1 MSMDPYFNLPQTS
14 SGDLSHYK
22 NNDNF
27 VIMEDKNNIISENMN
42 IFSDH
47 NYQYPISNDTFD
59 TSNNTGIIVSH
70 HSSISSDTSLD
81 NVDFSSNNYQSSDHN
96 TIFPH
101 NDPIVISPNYDN
113 QQFISNDNYINN
125 INYKPNPQ
133 YTDPNQY
140 QSSNFPSLNS
150 INITIHSP
158 QENLTEILKYGIKI
172 IIMPLTSDK

>member
-1 MSMDPYFNLPQTS
+1 MSMETASD
-14 SGDLSHYK
+14 DLYHYK

-27 VIMEDKNNIISENMN
+27 VIMDDKNNIISDDMN
-42 IFSDH
+42 IFSDY

-59 TSNNTGIIVSH
+59 TSNNTGVTISH
-70 HSSISSDTSLD
+70 HSYISSDTSLD
-81 NVDFSSNNYQSSDHN
+81 NVDFSSNNHQSSDHN

-101 NDPIVISPNYDN
+101 NDPNVISPNYDN
-113 QQFISNDNYINN
+113 QQFISNDNCSNN

-158 QENLTEILKYGIKI
+158 QENLTEILKFGIKI

>member
-1 MSMDPYFNLPQTS
+1 MSMDPYFNLPQTAS
-14 SGDLSHYK
+14 DDIYH
-22 NNDNF
+22 DNF
-27 VIMEDKNNIISENMN
+27 VIMDDKNNFISDDMN

-47 NYQYPISNDTFD
+47 NYQYPISDD
-59 TSNNTGIIVSH
+59 SNNTGVTISH
-70 HSSISSDTSLD
+70 HSYQRSISSDTSLD
-81 NVDFSSNNYQSSDHN
+81 NVDFSSNNCKSSDHN

-101 NDPIVISPNYDN
+101 NDPTPNYDN
-113 QQFISNDNYINN
+113 QQFISNDNRSNN

-150 INITIHSP
+150 INITIHPP
-158 QENLTEILKYGIKI
+158 QENLTEILKFGIKI